1 MRYFCLKQLKNIAA
15 LFFLGFL
22 VYSCGTSK
30 KILLDEE
37 FNYTEF
43 RNSQDIF
50 KSTDGN
56 IKYIDKGEGEVIL
69 LLHGVPTSSW
79 LYRKMI
85 DGLVN
90 KGYRVIAPD
99 MLGFGNSDN
108 PEGYDIYAP
117 EQHAKRL
124 GALMKHLNITNWTHI
139 MHDAGGL
146 WTWELFKQNPN
157 KITKLVI
164 LNTIIYE
171 EGFKPPIRMK
181 PGVFAK
187 FSMWLYDN
195 KLTTNT
201 MVNKLFK
208 EGLENTK
215 LTEAALEGYRT
226 PLKEGKTKALYQ
238 FFTNTCNDLPNYEN
252 VIKNINIPVAVIWGK
267 HDSFL
272 KWKPQRERV
281 LADLNINPKYEYI
294 IDTSHFL
301 QEEASDLVNSHILN
315 FLKNN

>member
-1 MRYFCLKQLKNIAA
+1 MKDFNRNQLKRIALLIA
-15 LFFLGFL
+15 LGNLIFTCK
-22 VYSCGTSK
+22 SSK
-30 KILLDEE
+30 TTLAQET

-43 RNSQDIF
+43 RESQNTF
-50 KSTDGN
+50 QSKGGN
-56 IKYIDKGEGEVIL
+56 IKYIDKGKGDVIL
-69 LLHGVPTSSW
+69 LLHGIPTSSW

-85 DGLVN
+85 DELVS
-90 KGYRVIAPD
+90 KGHRVIAPD

-108 PEGYDIYAP
+108 PEGYDIYEP

-124 GALMKHLNITNWTHI
+124 LTLMDNLNINSWTHV

-146 WTWELFKQNPN
+146 WTWELFKQAPN
-157 KITKLVI
+157 KVNKLIV

-181 PGVFAK
+181 QGSFAK
-187 FSMWLYDN
+187 LSMWLYDN
-195 KLTTNT
+195 KLTTNA

-208 EGLENTK
+208 EGLENIK
-215 LTEAALEGYRT
+215 LPEAALEGYQT
-226 PLKEGKTKALYQ
+226 PLKEEKTNAMYQ
-238 FFTNTCNDLPNYEN
+238 FFTNTCNDLPNYES
-252 VIKNINIPVAVIWGK
+252 VIKNIDIPVAVIWGE

-281 LADLNINPKYEYI
+281 ISDLNIKPENVHVI
-294 IDTSHFL
+294 NTSHFL
-301 QEEASDLVNSHILN
+301 QEEAPETVNGYILN